1 MEIKKKTIEYAE
13 WPSLNE
19 LSLEDQELVAMAR
32 NVLPSS
38 YAPYSQFHVA
48 AALRLKNGKVITGT
62 NQENA
67 AYPSGLCAERVA
79 IFAAKH
85 QHPEEEI
92 DTIAITASSD
102 RFKVDHPISPCGSC
116 RQVMLEYEL
125 NQSTPIRFILKG
137 EQGKVLIVHSVQ
149 TFLPFFFHEDALKK

>member
-1 MEIKKKTIEYAE
+1 MEIKKKTFEYTE

-19 LSLEDQELVAMAR
+19 LSASDQELVAIAKDALSR
-32 NVLPSS
+32 S
-38 YAPYSQFHVA
+38 YAPYSRFHVA
-48 AALRLKNGKVITGT
+48 AALRLSNGEVVTGT

-85 QHPEEEI
+85 QYPDVPIE
-92 DTIAITASSD
+92 TIAITASSEK
-102 RFKVDHPISPCGSC
+102 FEVDHPISPCGAC

-125 NQSTPIRFILKG
+125 NQSTPIRVILKG
-137 EQGKVLIVHSVQ
+137 EQGKVLIVHSAQ